1 MDTCI
6 VSGTVYNLDGSLAS
20 FAKVYVRRAVKSGT
34 LTVIPLNQ
42 FSYTA
47 DAQGVVTMEL
57 PRGSNV
63 TFWARVTGL
72 DAPEGTVLP
81 IPDAPTAVLED
92 MVTLT
97 TFPADGMVIESGGV
111 PLPGAYRTLNFSP
124 SFATVSAGA
133 SATVSLVPATASVLG
148 GVKAGTGVTVL
159 PDGTLNVPAVSQEIV
174 QDYLA
179 TFFNATA
186 PVVATYNDALDR
198 VDLSLSFMPVNP
210 NGVAGGQTINGGT
223 GAGESLTLSSTAN
236 APKGKIFLGASSA
249 YDGATLRLGIETTS
263 PGYGVDIQ
271 SAYGT
276 QLGLGKINAA
286 GRIDFRRGSDGALA
300 TTLGYSSAGGG
311 SAFSLVV
318 GGGGSTLT
326 LQANATVQINSGTS
340 LPVFFAD
347 SFGLVGIGTT
357 APSANALF
365 ASGTSVLHQV
375 NNATSGTAAY
385 VHHRLQNGLV
395 DAAFGI
401 DASTVYL
408 TVTGAIP
415 YRIRS
420 NSIDRLSITST
431 GLVGVNIAPASVGAQ
446 LHVVAKD
453 ATTFGQIIQMAATP
467 NGTTGIPFQVWDSTG
482 APKFTVT
489 TGGAVQAAALSLFSG
504 GLYTNMGGLGYH
516 AGKLTLISTAGVF
529 FSSTTS
535 IDGTQDLSV
544 TRGGVNILQVGDGA
558 ANANGTIGAA
568 VHLAGDGSAS
578 GMAPTA
584 RGLLLM
590 PEVPPAQSLL
600 TPRVRVSRK
609 TSSSRP

>member
-249 YDGATLRLGIETTS
+249 YDGAT
-263 PGYGVDIQ
+263 P
-271 SAYGT
+271 
-276 QLGLGKINAA
+276 AA
-286 GRIDFRRGSDGALA
+286 R
-300 TTLGYSSAGGG
+300 Y
-311 SAFSLVV
+311 
-318 GGGGSTLT
+318 
-326 LQANATVQINSGTS
+326 
-340 LPVFFAD
+340 
-347 SFGLVGIGTT
+347 
-357 APSANALF
+357 
-365 ASGTSVLHQV
+365 
-375 NNATSGTAAY
+375 
-385 VHHRLQNGLV
+385 
-395 DAAFGI
+395 
-401 DASTVYL
+401 
-408 TVTGAIP
+408 
-415 YRIRS
+415 
-420 NSIDRLSITST
+420 
-431 GLVGVNIAPASVGAQ
+431 
-446 LHVVAKD
+446 
-453 ATTFGQIIQMAATP
+453 
-467 NGTTGIPFQVWDSTG
+467 
-482 APKFTVT
+482 
-489 TGGAVQAAALSLFSG
+489 
-504 GLYTNMGGLGYH
+504 
-516 AGKLTLISTAGVF
+516 
-529 FSSTTS
+529 
-535 IDGTQDLSV
+535 
-544 TRGGVNILQVGDGA
+544 
-558 ANANGTIGAA
+558 
-568 VHLAGDGSAS
+568 
-578 GMAPTA
+578 
-584 RGLLLM
+584 
-590 PEVPPAQSLL
+590 
-600 TPRVRVSRK
+600 
-609 TSSSRP
+609 